1 MPKKVRSKN
10 NFMNILGFNC
20 YGHDSA
26 ATLVIDN
33 KVVFAV
39 EEERLN
45 RKKHFGGVPVEAIK
59 ACLNFA
65 KIKMS
70 DIDHVAFFWKPSI
83 SYSKVPIFLFKYLH
97 RIPSLLREQRNFSVE
112 ENLGMLNYLKDM
124 KNLPQTIQQLFPNE
138 KMKFKFHLLEH
149 HFCHAASAFYPTSFE
164 DAAILTIDG
173 AGEWS
178 TSLLASGKNNSIK
191 KIASVDT
198 PYSLGA
204 FYQAVSRHVGFKL
217 ISGPG
222 KLMGLASYGNA
233 ESEEY
238 KKMRKLFTLTE
249 NGGFKFDMRYFS
261 YHYTRKTGVSKK
273 FIDLFGPSKTE
284 GKDWTEKELNVAA
297 AAQHIVEDVIVNMT
311 RSLKKFTKSE
321 NLCIAGGVGLNSV
334 ANGLIAKEGLFKKIF
349 IQPAAGDSGT
359 SMGAALLL
367 NHQILNRKREFKMD
381 TAFLGPE
388 FNESEYEKAILQ
400 FNLPYIKTKN
410 RYAEFAAK
418 KLAEG
423 KIIGW
428 FQGRLEFGP
437 RALGNRSII
446 ANPLVAEMKNILN
459 ERVKFREGFRP
470 FAAIVL
476 EEDCGKYFDSSFPNP
491 YMLVVYNVRKEYL
504 GKLPAI
510 THVDNSV
517 RIQTVNKTENP
528 QMHHLLEAFRKE
540 TGYSVL
546 INTSFNIKG
555 EPIVCTPHDAVH
567 SFDRA
572 DMDYLIIGNF
582 VVSKKGD
589 EKSLGDL

>member
-1 MPKKVRSKN
+1 
-10 NFMNILGFNC
+10 MNILGFNC

-26 ATLVIDN
+26 ATLLVDDKI
-33 KVVFAV
+33 VFAM

-45 RKKHFGGVPVEAIK
+45 RKKHYGGIPLESIK
-59 ACLNFA
+59 ASLASA
-65 KIKMS
+65 KMKMS

-83 SYSKVPIFLFKYLH
+83 SYSKVPIFLLKYWYH
-97 RIPSLLREQRNFSVE
+97 VPSLLREQRNFSVE

-124 KNLPQTIQQLFPNE
+124 KKLPQTLQQLFPGE
-138 KMKFKFHLLEH
+138 KMKFRFHLLEH
-149 HFCHAASAFYPTSFE
+149 HLCHAASAFYPTPYD

-173 AGEWS
+173 AGEWT
-178 TSLLASGKNNSIK
+178 TSLLAHGKGN
-191 KIASVDT
+191 KIQKLGSVDT

-204 FYQAVSRHVGFKL
+204 FYQAVSRHLGFKL
-217 ISGPG
+217 IEGPG

-249 NGGFKFDMRYFS
+249 NGGFRFDMSYFS

-273 FIDLFGPSKTE
+273 FTDLFGPSKTQ
-284 GKDWTEKELNVAA
+284 GKDWTQKELDVAA
-297 AAQHIVEDVIVNMT
+297 AAQHIVEDVILHMT
-311 RSLKKFTKSE
+311 RHLKKVTRSE

-334 ANGLIAKEGLFKKIF
+334 TNGLIAKEGLFKNIF

-359 SMGAALLL
+359 SMGAALYL
-367 NHQILNRKREFKMD
+367 NHAVLDRKRNFVMD
-381 TAFLGPE
+381 TAFLGPGYDE
-388 FNESEYEKAILQ
+388 HEYEKAIKQ
-400 FNLPYIKTKN
+400 FNLPYVKTQK
-410 RYAEFAAK
+410 RYAGFAAK

-423 KIIGW
+423 KILGW

-446 ANPLVAEMKNILN
+446 ASPLVAEMKNVLN
-459 ERVKFREGFRP
+459 ARVKFREGFRP

-491 YMLVVYNVRKEYL
+491 YMLVVYNVREEYL
-504 GKLPAI
+504 GKIPAI

-517 RIQTVNKTENP
+517 RIQTVNRTENP
-528 QMHHLLEAFRKE
+528 QMRELLEAFKKE

-555 EPIVCTPHDAVH
+555 EPIVCTPYDAVH

-572 DMDYLIIGNF
+572 DMDYLIIGNY
-582 VVSKKGD
+582 VVAKKGD
-589 EKSLGDL
+589 EKSLEGL